1 MLFHKYPWWFHTNRQ
16 LSSTLLRRA
25 GAENKEKWK
34 QGQWDYSPPWAEL
47 LQHGEVNVIYCLLI
61 TDESSFW
68 TFLRDTNPATPR
80 TLPCNPNTT
89 LHQTERGG
97 GGMPEWVC
105 KCWKPCFALRLPR
118 ALEKEFH
125 GSLFAHLHILY
136 MLLVFRLSREPVAII
151 NLIELAHVA
160 KQLKQNICS
169 LIPFFWML
177 AEHFWRPNRCCS
189 TVRLWVV
196 HFSSDNNGS
205 LLLVQIVTSTAFRLL
220 VMAGENT

>member
-1 MLFHKYPWWFHTNRQ
+1 
-16 LSSTLLRRA
+16 
-25 GAENKEKWK
+25 
-34 QGQWDYSPPWAEL
+34 
-47 LQHGEVNVIYCLLI
+47 
-61 TDESSFW
+61 
-68 TFLRDTNPATPR
+68 
-80 TLPCNPNTT
+80 
-89 LHQTERGG
+89 
-97 GGMPEWVC
+97 MPEWVC

-136 MLLVFRLSREPVAII
+136 MLLLFRLSREPVAII

-220 VMAGENT
+220 VMAGENTQLMTVTTLKKGVLWLRICSIKQCYGAPCIRSGFHANNQEALLSEPPSQMQPQTISLPSTWPRQAKRLGTDGLKPMSVTYR